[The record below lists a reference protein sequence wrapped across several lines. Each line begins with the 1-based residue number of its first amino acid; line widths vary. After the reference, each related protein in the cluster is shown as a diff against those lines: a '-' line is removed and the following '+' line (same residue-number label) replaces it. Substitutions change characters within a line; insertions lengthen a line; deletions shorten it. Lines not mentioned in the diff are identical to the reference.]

1 MKTSIAIIFLL
12 LAVNAF
18 GQSSYSD
25 SINLQRDTINIHFKD
40 STTSILGKA
49 ERKLFTA
56 IDFYA
61 VNDTFNI
68 PAKFRKKWF
77 QPTFEMPTST
87 SRKPIYKKYG
97 ILKFELNGQ
106 RHRLIVYQNIELS
119 KLEDYADYLFC
130 PFKDLTNGDET
141 YGGGRYLDMR
151 IGDLKAD
158 PRIDF
163 NLCYNPYCAYN
174 YKYSCPIPPKENH
187 LKTRIEAGVKNYK
200 HLSESDN

>member
-1 MKTSIAIIFLL
+1 MKSSIVFLL
-12 LAVNAF
+12 VGLSFCAF
-18 GQSSYSD
+18 GQLSYVD

-40 STTSILGKA
+40 SSTSILDKT
-49 ERKLFTA
+49 ELELFTG
-56 IDFYA
+56 IDFFA

-68 PAKFRKKWF
+68 SAKFRKKRF
-77 QPTFEMPTST
+77 QPSFEMATST

-97 ILKFELNGQ
+97 VLKFHLNGQ
-106 RHRLIVYQNIELS
+106 THRLIIYQNVELS
-119 KLEDYADYLFC
+119 KVEEYADYLFC
-130 PFKDLTNGDET
+130 PFKDLTNGHET

-200 HLSESDN
+200 HISESDH